1 MREIGRGEL
10 RQQMEQWVAE
20 AATLDEVKK
29 TGDRDRARARA
40 PLVCLS
46 RLVKGDLSNY

>member
-1 MREIGRGEL
+1 
-10 RQQMEQWVAE
+10 MERWGAE

-29 TGDRDRARARA
+29 TEGQRDTASARAMEAAR

-46 RLVKGDLSNY
+46 AESGNISSG